1 MTTLQEI
8 LYAMNNM
15 IEDIAIAI
23 ETGNVSMGHIGR
35 QVETVGDLI
44 YSLETNDETQTTKEE
59 SEN

>member
-15 IEDIAIAI
+15 IEDIAISI
-23 ETGNVSMGHIGR
+23 ETGNVNMGHIGR

-44 YSLETNDETQTTKEE
+44 YSLEKYDETQTTKEE
-59 SEN
+59 S